1 VTLADTEPHG
11 DLSRVLNGYIAD
23 VAVMLGI
30 PAMAWWCEI
39 ADHSEAH
46 LSLAERAPGVPD
58 RDVALL
64 WDEDDG
70 WSIAVEASSGK
81 DLIVLPPRRAASCRN
96 GWSPSRYR
104 SR

>member
-46 LSLAERAPGVPD
+46 LGLAEHAPGVPD

-81 DLIVLPPRRAASCRN
+81 DLIVLPPRRN